1 VSVPLP
7 LPAPTYVVVGHVAR
21 DVAPDAPDGYA
32 PGGTALYA
40 ALTARRLGVETG
52 VLTSSTADFDRSVL
66 EGAQIHLVPA
76 AQATVFDNRYGPEGR
91 VQYLHSRA
99 ADLRPSDVPAAWL
112 AAPILHLGPIA
123 DEVDPAIADLFPR
136 ALRAATP
143 QGWLRRWDET
153 GRVWPLDHDS
163 LMPRLPALDVVVL
176 SEEDLAGDLDAVD
189 AYRQRVRLVVL
200 TRGVRGATVYAGQGV
215 LHVPASPAVEQDPT
229 GAGDVFAAA
238 FLIRYSR
245 DKDLLGAMRF
255 AAAAAACVVE
265 GPGART
271 IPTLARVEERL
282 AVSR

>member
-1 VSVPLP
+1 M
-7 LPAPTYVVVGHVAR
+7 VVGHVAR
-21 DVAPDAPDGYA
+21 DVAPGAPGGYA

-40 ALTARRLGVETG
+40 TLTARRLGVETG
-52 VLTSSTADFDRSVL
+52 VLTSSTADFDPSLL
-66 EGAQIHLVPA
+66 EGAQVHLVPA
-76 AQATVFDNRYGPEGR
+76 AQATVFDNRYEPEGR

-99 ADLRPSDVPAAWL
+99 ADLQAADVPAAWL

-136 ALRAATP
+136 TLRAATP

-153 GRVWPLDHDS
+153 GRVWPLDHDA

-176 SEEDLAGDLDAVD
+176 SEEDLAGDLDAVA

-245 DKDLLGAMRF
+245 DRDLLGAMRF

-265 GPGART
+265 GPGASA
-271 IPTLARVEERL
+271 IPTLAHVEERL

>member
-1 VSVPLP
+1 M
-7 LPAPTYVVVGHVAR
+7 PTYLVVGHVAR
-21 DVAPDAPDGYA
+21 DVAPDAPEGYA

-52 VLTSSTADFDRSVL
+52 VLTSSTVDFDRSVV
-66 EGAQIHLVPA
+66 EGAQVQLVPA
-76 AQATVFDNRYGPEGR
+76 AQATVFENRYGPEGR

-99 ADLRPSDVPAAWL
+99 AELRPSAVPAVWL

-143 QGWLRRWDET
+143 QGWLRRWDEA
-153 GRVWPLDHDS
+153 GRVWPLDHAA
-163 LMPRLPALDVVVL
+163 LMPRLPALDIVVL
-176 SEEDLAGDLDAVD
+176 SEEDLAGDLDVD
-189 AYRQRVRLVVL
+189 AYRERVRLVVL
-200 TRGVRGATVYAGQGV
+200 TRGVHGATVYAGQGV
-215 LHVPASPAVEQDPT
+215 LHVPASPAVERDPT

-265 GPGART
+265 GPGARA
-271 IPTLARVEERL
+271 IPTLAQVEERL
-282 AVSR
+282 AISN